1 MVFFIRP
8 SRSKLLTS
16 LLTSVRGMISWAQW
30 QIMHW
35 ETKDQSRG
43 TECVSITET
52 QIQSHVF
59 LCAGRKRMF
68 A

>member
-43 TECVSITET
+43 TECVSTTET
-52 QIQSHVF
+52 QI
-59 LCAGRKRMF
+59 
-68 A
+68 